1 MSTNPG
7 ISCQDCRQS
16 RSELA
21 GNYHTMIRCA
31 LYLYQSCRVVRSAL
45 GSCGPEAAHF
55 EPRKRSPHA
64 PDRSPPGTAAPV

>member
-16 RSELA
+16 RPELA
-21 GNYHTMIRCA
+21 GKHHTMIRCA
-31 LYLYQSCRVVRSAL
+31 LDLYQSCRVVRSAR

-55 EPRKRSPHA
+55 DPRPKKESPCA
-64 PDRSPPGTAAPV
+64 